1 MLFSISFSSNTNS
14 NIKLKKNFSRNISQR
29 KLRKSL
35 IHSKFWKSIK
45 MLLLIKLKTPIE
57 TWPSNIIPKTI
68 LIQKLKKSL
77 LKQPKPM
84 KPLLKAKKIDRWEIL
99 VSIASLNSL
108 KSRLSKHLQ
117 LRKLKTKKPK
127 MVRQRKLKKA
137 IKVLEIFT
145 LSQATTSL

>member
-1 MLFSISFSSNTNS
+1 
-14 NIKLKKNFSRNISQR
+14 
-29 KLRKSL
+29 
-35 IHSKFWKSIK
+35 
-45 MLLLIKLKTPIE
+45 
-57 TWPSNIIPKTI
+57 
-68 LIQKLKKSL
+68 
-77 LKQPKPM
+77 M